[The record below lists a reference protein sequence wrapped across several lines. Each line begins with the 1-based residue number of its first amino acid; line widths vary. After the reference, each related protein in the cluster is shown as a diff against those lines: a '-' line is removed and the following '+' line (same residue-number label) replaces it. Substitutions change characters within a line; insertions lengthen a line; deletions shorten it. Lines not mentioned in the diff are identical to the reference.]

1 MLPPLGQSDIS
12 HCSLYLKFLKRS
24 EVIAHSDSRMS
35 PSQRE
40 QLEALQKQLGRN
52 MMVGMIGVGTK
63 EYLVLDAIKKLI
75 EILLSE

>member
-1 MLPPLGQSDIS
+1 
-12 HCSLYLKFLKRS
+12 
-24 EVIAHSDSRMS
+24 
-35 PSQRE
+35 
-40 QLEALQKQLGRN
+40 